1 MKCTKSVN
9 KRFLT
14 THSRNYLAVGVV
26 GGGGGFCLT
35 PQPLLTCF
43 LRNDYANKQQ
53 WLHYKE
59 VRVYRAINYRP

>member
-26 GGGGGFCLT
+26 VGVVASVSL
-35 PQPLLTCF
+35 QP
-43 LRNDYANKQQ
+43 RHRVE
-53 WLHYKE
+53 WE
-59 VRVYRAINYRP
+59 VGQAQGSPEIP